1 MSKKIENSL
10 LFMWVISLIATLGS
24 LFFSEV
30 MHYEPCKFCWYQR
43 ILMYPLVLI
52 IGIAYIQR
60 NAKIAVTTLAFSII
74 GICVALY
81 HYGMQKVPFL
91 HDNAVACGMVPC
103 TGQYINWLG
112 FITIPFLSLIAF
124 LLILVTSI
132 FILKAS
138 KEEEE

>member
-10 LFMWVISLIATLGS
+10 LFMWIISFIATLGS

-43 ILMYPLVLI
+43 ILMYPLVI
-52 IGIAYIQR
+52 ILGVAYIQR
-60 NAKIAVTTLAFSII
+60 NAKIALTSLIFSII
-74 GICVALY
+74 GVCVALY

-132 FILKAS
+132 YILKAN
-138 KEEEE
+138 KEEE

>member
-43 ILMYPLVLI
+43 ILMYPLVII

-60 NAKIAVTTLAFSII
+60 NSKIAVTTLVFSII
-74 GICVALY
+74 GVCVALY

-124 LLILVTSI
+124 ILILATSI
-132 FILKAS
+132 FILKAT
-138 KEEEE
+138 KEEE